1 MTAWPCRIA
10 LRALGAIAPVA
21 AGFCRAA
28 RIGLALVVAMP
39 SVAATAAASQPPTEP
54 YPSRLLRLVVPYPP
68 GAHGDNLG
76 RAIAGGL
83 AKFLGQPVVVENR
96 TGAGGAIG
104 AEFVAKAP
112 ADGYT
117 LLVTGSSVL
126 TLASVFVKDLRY
138 GLADFSPIGP
148 IARVRFALAVHP
160 GVPVKTIGELIDFAH
175 AHPGTLN
182 YASSGSG
189 SSSMLFFA
197 LMKLSARIDMVEV
210 PYKGSA
216 PALRDLLAGRIHLV
230 YADLSLLAPHERDG
244 SLRIIAVAGPERS
257 PAAPDAATM
266 AEQGYGEW
274 SIEPWHGLFVPAGT
288 PPHIVA
294 RLAGALRATLR
305 TKEVR
310 SRFEAA
316 GYVPMDSTPEELEQT
331 IRQERRA
338 FETLVDRVRLRP

>member
-1 MTAWPCRIA
+1 MTAWPCRI
-10 LRALGAIAPVA
+10 VV
-21 AGFCRAA
+21 
-28 RIGLALVVAMP
+28 LAMLSML
-39 SVAATAAASQPPTEP
+39 ATVAASQPPTEA
-54 YPSRLLRLVVPYPP
+54 YPSRPLRLVVPYSP

-76 RAIAGGL
+76 RAISERLGE
-83 AKFLGQPVVVENR
+83 FLGQPIIVENR
-96 TGAGGAIG
+96 AGAGGAIG
-104 AEFVAKAP
+104 AEFVAKAS

-117 LLVTGSSVL
+117 LLLTGSSVL
-126 TLASVFVKDLRY
+126 TLASVLVKDQRY
-138 GLADFSPIGP
+138 GLADFTPIGP

-160 GVPVKTIGELIDFAH
+160 DVPVKTIGELIDFAH

-182 YASSGSG
+182 YASAGSG
-189 SSSMLFFA
+189 SSSMLFFE
-197 LMKLSARIDMVEV
+197 LMKLSARIDIVHV

-230 YADLSLLAPHERDG
+230 YADLSLLAPYEHDG
-244 SLRIIAVAGPERS
+244 SLRIIGVAGSERS
-257 PAAPDAATM
+257 PAAPNAATM

-274 SIEPWHGLFVPAGT
+274 SIEPWHGLFVPAAT

-310 SRFEAA
+310 SRFDAA

-331 IRQERRA
+331 IRRERRA
-338 FETLVDRVRLRP
+338 FETLVGRVRLTP